1 MKYVII
7 KKKRGD
13 INQSQTGPVVNT
25 LWGLLQRFSPGK
37 CAGKVGVTGSE
48 WVQRRTGPQGSSRE
62 VEYSLL
68 QTQGRVGKAAV
79 ETQAQEAKG
88 RRVHTAQLP
97 QRSFLC
103 AKKKL
108 LGSSYF

>member
-1 MKYVII
+1 MGTKED
-7 KKKRGD
+7 R
-13 INQSQTGPVVNT
+13 
-25 LWGLLQRFSPGK
+25 SPFK
-37 CAGKVGVTGSE
+37 
-48 WVQRRTGPQGSSRE
+48 WVQSE

-79 ETQAQEAKG
+79 ETQAREATG

-108 LGSSYF
+108 LGSNYF